1 MEVLLLILRIKLKGF
16 YFLLYFCIYIVEED
30 DEIKALRKFGF
41 DLVFSGRRFFLM
53 EKRRAVERIK
63 SWNSLIIVLN
73 DKKFWFLLSNDCE
86 TRASWWRVRHVNLI
100 TDCLRTLL
108 FVIEGGHVSQFGYT
122 RWHSACDNYY
132 WYYITRA

>member
-63 SWNSLIIVLN
+63 S
-73 DKKFWFLLSNDCE
+73 
-86 TRASWWRVRHVNLI
+86 
-100 TDCLRTLL
+100 
-108 FVIEGGHVSQFGYT
+108 
-122 RWHSACDNYY
+122 
-132 WYYITRA
+132 